1 MDVETL
7 DQTTDTDLDL
17 TAQDDQQASESA
29 DQSESTDT
37 QGQQQTETEKVDGR
51 RFNPEWSKAL
61 KELRELYPD
70 RADMLTKLR
79 DNYARYQA
87 LQEVAPKGLD
97 DVRAWKSTIDAVGG
111 PEAAAELMRRAA
123 DMDAVDE
130 RIANADYTVIG
141 ELPENLQ
148 KGFYQMLPDALN
160 DLSERDPQLFQAA
173 VAPHFQAA
181 LAGTGLGEVIDGQ
194 VAGLKELFDRVTD
207 PEAKAL
213 IRQLFGETVK
223 AQNWYKQQTS
233 GAGAFPNGK
242 KAVSPEVQ
250 RLQAE
255 LETRR
260 KADDESFIASS
271 TNEMYQSL
279 GSAFDREAAVYL
291 KQLNLTDAQKSDLME
306 SFESKMAD
314 KLARDAA
321 FQKQLAAYKSLKNR
335 NPETI
340 NSYIRGKIDENAK
353 SILDAL
359 VTARYGGM
367 RQKAA
372 PASTGTTTTSG
383 GATRVSQAPDQ
394 SQWDMPKME
403 ALGYEATVKKGLF
416 YLQGGRTVQ
425 LVRS

>member
-1 MDVETL
+1 MDGLETIE
-7 DQTTDTDLDL
+7 QPTEELDL
-17 TAQDDQQASESA
+17 ITQNDSSQDDVDATQVDGQQTQQAEA
-29 DQSESTDT
+29 D
-37 QGQQQTETEKVDGR
+37 KVDGR

-111 PEAAAELMRRAA
+111 PEAAAELMQRAA
-123 DMDAVDE
+123 DMDQVDAKIE
-130 RIANADYTVIG
+130 AGDYSVIS

-160 DLSERDPQLFQAA
+160 DLSERDPQAFQAA
-173 VAPHFQAA
+173 VAPHFQSA
-181 LAGTGLGEVIDGQ
+181 LATTGMDEHLRTMYAK
-194 VAGLKELFDRVTD
+194 AGDNEEL
-207 PEAKAL
+207 KAL
-213 IRQLFGETVK
+213 I
-223 AQNWYKQQTS
+223 KQQYDWFQQQTQ
-233 GAGAFPNGK
+233 GAGALPGGRK
-242 KAVSPEVQ
+242 TVSPEVQ

-260 KADDESFIASS
+260 KADDEAFVGSITDA
-271 TNEMYQSL
+271 TNKYV
-279 GSAFDREAAVYL
+279 GDAFEKEAAVYL
-291 KQLNLTDAQKSDLME
+291 KQLGLTDAQKSDLAD
-306 SFESKMAD
+306 SFNAKLVD
-314 KLARDAA
+314 KLGSDAA
-321 FQKQLAAYKSLKNR
+321 FQKQLGAYKSLRNR

-340 NSYIRGKIDENAK
+340 TAYIRSKVDENAK
-353 SILDAL
+353 SILDGL

-372 PASTGTTTTSG
+372 ATTTGTATTSG
-383 GATRVSQAPDQ
+383 GATRVAQAPDQ

-425 LVRS
+425 LVRQ

>member
-1 MDVETL
+1 MDGLETI
-7 DQTTDTDLDL
+7 DQPTEELDL
-17 TAQDDQQASESA
+17 TAQDDQTQDDAASTL
-29 DQSESTDT
+29 DD
-37 QGQQQTETEKVDGR
+37 GQHTQQTDAEKVDGR

-97 DVRAWKSTIDAVGG
+97 DVRSWKSTIDAVGG
-111 PEAAAELMRRAA
+111 PEAAAELMQRNAEYEQIDSKIEAGDYSVVA
-123 DMDAVDE
+123 D
-130 RIANADYTVIG
+130 
-141 ELPENLQ
+141 LPENLQ

-181 LAGTGLGEVIDGQ
+181 LAGTGLGTVIDAQ
-194 VAGLKELFDRVTD
+194 IEGLRNLYGRITD
-207 PEAKAL
+207 PEARAEIKAL
-213 IRQLFGETVK
+213 FDDAAKTK
-223 AQNWYKQQTS
+223 NWYAQQTE
-233 GAGAFPNGK
+233 GAGKMPAGTK
-242 KAVSPEVQ
+242 TVSPEVQ
-250 RLQAE
+250 RLKAE
-255 LETRR
+255 LESRR
-260 KADDESFIASS
+260 NADDESFVGGITNA
-271 TNEMYQSL
+271 TNEYV
-279 GSAFDREAAVYL
+279 GKAFEKEAAVYL
-291 KQLNLTDAQKSDLME
+291 KQLNLADAQKSDLMD
-306 SFESKMAD
+306 SFNVKLVD
-314 KLARDAA
+314 KLGSDAA

-340 NSYIRGKIDENAK
+340 SNYIRGKIDENAK
-353 SILDAL
+353 SILDGL

-372 PASTGTTTTSG
+372 ATTAGAATTSG

-394 SQWDMPKME
+394 SQWDMAKME

-425 LVRS
+425 LAR

>member
-1 MDVETL
+1 MDDVSVI
-7 DQTTDTDLDL
+7 DQPTEDLDL
-17 TAQDDQQASESA
+17 TGQDDQKQDDAVAAQDEA
-29 DQSESTDT
+29 T
-37 QGQQQTETEKVDGR
+37 QPTEAEKVDGR

-111 PEAAAELMRRAA
+111 PEAAAELMQRNAEYEQI
-123 DMDAVDE
+123 DAKIE
-130 RIANADYTVIG
+130 AGDYSVVSD
-141 ELPENLQ
+141 LPENLQ

-160 DLSERDPQLFQAA
+160 DLSGRDPQAFQAA

-181 LAGTGLGEVIDGQ
+181 LAGTGLGNVIDAQ
-194 VAGLKELFDRVTD
+194 IEGLRSLYGRITD
-207 PEAKAL
+207 PEARAEIKAL
-213 IRQLFGETVK
+213 FDDATK
-223 AQNWYKQQTS
+223 TKNWYTQQTE
-233 GAGAFPNGK
+233 GAGKMPAGTK
-242 KAVSPEVQ
+242 TVSPEVQ

-255 LETRR
+255 LESRR
-260 KADDESFIASS
+260 KADDESFVGGITNA
-271 TNEMYQSL
+271 TNEYVGKS
-279 GSAFDREAAVYL
+279 FEKEAAVYL
-291 KQLNLTDAQKSDLME
+291 KQLNLTDAQKSDLMD
-306 SFESKMAD
+306 SFNVKLVD
-314 KLARDAA
+314 KLGSDAA

-340 NSYIRGKIDENAK
+340 SNYIRGKIDENAK
-353 SILDAL
+353 SILDGL

-372 PASTGTTTTSG
+372 PAVGTPTTSD

-394 SQWDMPKME
+394 SQWDMAKME

-416 YLQGGRTVQ
+416 YLKGGREVQ
-425 LVRS
+425 LAR